1 MHVAVVTTSF
11 PDATP
16 GSEAA
21 GGFVADFVA
30 RLADHVEVTVVAAA
44 SSDDRACEGSVDV
57 RRFAVPRLPLSLLRP
72 LDPRDWSAIIG
83 TIQRGNRAVQELVTE
98 RRPDHILALWALP
111 SGYWADG
118 ATRRAGIP
126 YSIWALGSDIWGLGS
141 VPVVRGVLR
150 RVLQGASH
158 CFADGLQLAQDVE
171 SISGRGCNFMASSR
185 QLQDPG
191 AGRAATS
198 APYRLAFLGRW
209 HPNKGIDLLLD
220 ALESLDDADW
230 QRIESLRICGGG
242 PLQDEVLQRAARL
255 ASAGKPVETGGYLD
269 RDAASELISWADY
282 LLLPSRIESIPVIFS
297 DTVQLGTPL
306 IATPV
311 GDLPRLFDQHRV
323 GVLADDA
330 SAAGIASALRTAL
343 AGNAQDFTG
352 SLASVAAKFD
362 VAQVAREFAATLESG
377 ND

>member
-1 MHVAVVTTSF
+1 MHVAVVTTSY

-44 SSDDRACEGSVDV
+44 SRDHRSREGSVDV
-57 RRFAVPRLPLSLLRP
+57 NRFAAPRLPLSLLRP
-72 LDPRDWSAIIG
+72 LDPRDWSAIFG
-83 TIQRGNRAVQELVTE
+83 TIRSGHRALQQLVAE
-98 RRPDHILALWALP
+98 RRPDHVLALWALP
-111 SGYWADG
+111 SGYWA
-118 ATRRAGIP
+118 AAAMREAGVP
-126 YSIWALGSDIWGLGS
+126 YSVWALGSDIWGLGRL
-141 VPVVRGVLR
+141 PIVRGVLR
-150 RVLQGASH
+150 RVLREASH

-171 SISGRGCNFMASSR
+171 SISGRSCGFMASSR
-185 QLQDPG
+185 QLQNPG

-209 HPNKGIDLLLD
+209 HPNKGIDLLLE
-220 ALESLDDADW
+220 ALKSLDDADW
-230 QRIESLRICGGG
+230 ALIESVRIFGGG
-242 PLQDEVLQRAARL
+242 PLQDHVQHCAARL
-255 ASAGKPVETGGYLD
+255 SGAGRPVETGGYLD

-297 DTVQLGTPL
+297 DAVQLGTPL

-323 GVLADDA
+323 GLLASDT
-330 SAAGIASALRTAL
+330 SAAGIAGALRAAL
-343 AGNAQDFTG
+343 AGNAQEFTG

-362 VAQVAREFAATLESG
+362 VAEVARECAATLVPAS
-377 ND
+377 D